1 MTPRPAEPGVKV
13 FVDHKTALTLDD
25 ENKTPANFSNSP
37 NMKDRYKDYEKT
49 CGQIRQENTLLLDDF
64 VALLRGQR
72 LAPGTIRKHREN
84 VEFFINEFLLYHDA
98 TRPAE
103 GIGEISEFLGD
114 WFIRKAMW
122 STPRY
127 IKATATSLYKFYGFL
142 AAPDKITLAELAELK
157 GTIARHLAEWQAR
170 CQRYNDGDI
179 DDWRGIG

>member
-13 FVDHKTALTLDD
+13 FIDHKTVLTLDD
-25 ENKTPANFSNSP
+25 SP
-37 NMKDRYKDYEKT
+37 NMKDRYKDYETT
-49 CGQIRQENTLLLDDF
+49 CAQIRQENALLLDDF
-64 VALLRGQR
+64 VARLRGQR
-72 LAPGTIRKHREN
+72 LASGTIRKHLEN
-84 VEFFINEFLLYHDA
+84 VEFFINEFLLCHDA
-98 TRPAE
+98 TRPVE

-127 IKATATSLYKFYGFL
+127 IKASATSLYKFYDFL
-142 AAPDKITLAELAELK
+142 AASDKITLAELAELK
-157 GTIARHLAEWQAR
+157 GTIAQHLAEWQAR